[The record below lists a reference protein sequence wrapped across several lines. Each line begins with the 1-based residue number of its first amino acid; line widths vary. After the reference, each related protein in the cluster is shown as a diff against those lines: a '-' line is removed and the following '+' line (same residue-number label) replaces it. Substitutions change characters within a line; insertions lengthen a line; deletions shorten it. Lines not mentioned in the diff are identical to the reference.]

1 MKFEKQYKK
10 IGGGG
15 QFDPVPPPSKYGKYQ
30 KMFGPDSVE
39 ETQVH
44 NKRRLGC
51 FKDISLT
58 GQSYEGYRC
67 GSNKPLAQW
76 SGIRLCS
83 NISES
88 KTSVKSKSNL

>member
-1 MKFEKQYKK
+1 MHGPSISHLILFS
-10 IGGGG
+10 
-15 QFDPVPPPSKYGKYQ
+15 PPPKYGKYQ
-30 KMFGPDSVE
+30 KICGPDSIE

-44 NKRRLGC
+44 NKRGWDVS
-51 FKDISLT
+51 KKGGISLT

-88 KTSVKSKSNL
+88 KTLAKSKL